1 LAQVLRVLQVED
13 VPDDAELVV
22 LELERAGYTVQAQRV
37 ATAPDYAHALETR
50 SWDAIVSD
58 FTMPNF
64 GGKVALEMLKA
75 RGIDVPFI
83 IVSGSLG
90 EDVAVEVMK
99 AGAHD
104 FFAKGNLKRLVAAV
118 EREVREAGI
127 RRQRLV
133 DRQQADA
140 ERDRLLGE
148 LQAAVR
154 ARDMFLAIA
163 AHELKTPL
171 TSLQLY
177 VEGLGRND
185 LLTNLPADKLEAKV
199 VRIGRQVKRL
209 TKLVDGMFEVARITS
224 NKMVLSREAVDLAE
238 VIDDVVRSAQDTLH
252 FPEGQIVRTVAHV
265 AGSWDRVR
273 IETVVSN
280 LISNAVKFGEQRP
293 IEIAVSAE
301 GDRARLVVADR
312 GIGIAPEAQSRIFEK
327 FERAVPISHYGG
339 FGLGLWI
346 ARQIVEAHGGTIGID
361 GREGGGS
368 AFTVLL
374 PR

>member
-1 LAQVLRVLQVED
+1 MAQVLRVLQVED